1 MTGFLVLP
9 DGSRV
14 PVWNGMVIG
23 RTTPSD
29 VVVQDG
35 KISRRHARLLVSH
48 GVVELEDLGSSN
60 GTMLNGKQ
68 ISRRVVRDGD
78 RIQVGTS
85 ELAYLEAQAETPVAR
100 PAPVREQGMP
110 KPAPEVPPPAPV
122 PEVPVPEVPAAGAP
136 ASGFEVLEFADEEVV
151 TVRQRT
157 EPAPRAAPA
166 SPGAIQARAPGKV
179 LQFRKVEDR
188 RGLFGDDLRQMPP
201 LVRVLI
207 GLIAVGAMIG
217 AAWLAANLVG

>member
-85 ELAYLEAQAETPVAR
+85 ELAYLEAQAGTPVAR

-110 KPAPEVPPPAPV
+110 KPAPAAAAPPPSAPAPDVPPPS
-122 PEVPVPEVPAAGAP
+122 AP

-201 LVRVLI
+201 LVRLLI
-207 GLIAVGAMIG
+207 GLLAVGAMVG